1 MNCLGGH
8 LRIPG
13 DNDDNPIELGNESQ
27 AMKKTRN
34 RLNELVAALCE
45 LRGHGLNNITAGD
58 LLTTYLGVASQHA
71 LRMSFVTKE
80 EA

>member
-27 AMKKTRN
+27 AMKKNRN
-34 RLNELVAALCE
+34 QVDELATALRE
-45 LRGHGLNNITAGD
+45 LRGHGLKNITAG
-58 LLTTYLGVASQHA
+58 TS
-71 LRMSFVTKE
+71 
-80 EA
+80 